1 MKILTDEYVAFPME
15 AAWIIIV
22 EGLAIEE
29 ETKREPSA
37 LWEETSEETKQGL
50 RSSFACCL

>member
-29 ETKREPSA
+29 KTKREPSA
-37 LWEETSEETKQGL
+37 LWEETSEETK
-50 RSSFACCL
+50 